1 VSPRRILPCIHFT
14 GIMSDT
20 CAAGVNYRELAGNP
34 EIGFATR
41 LPCISIMSEKH
52 IEKVTCAKQRPE
64 TKEEAE
70 AREAEGDARVA
81 RVLSVLPIIN
91 ALKRTVP
98 KGQFHQSI
106 VACPVCQGKLHVA
119 LVASNHHAR
128 AQCETDKCVSFLE

>member
-1 VSPRRILPCIHFT
+1 MTARRILPCIHFT
-14 GIMSDT
+14 GIMRDT
-20 CAAGVNYRELAGNP
+20 CKAGVNYRELAGNP
-34 EIGFATR
+34 DIGFATR

-52 IEKVTCAKQRPE
+52 VEKVTCAKQRPE

-70 AREAEGDARVA
+70 AREAEGDAAVA

-98 KGQFHQSI
+98 KGRFHQDI
-106 VACPVCQGKLHVA
+106 VKCPICQGNLHVS

-128 AQCETDKCVSFLE
+128 AKCETDNCVSFIE